1 MKPMNTSFAS
11 IFRVGLM
18 GLLLGTLSFVA
29 AAVEVRFTRV
39 ADNVYAYVGDT
50 EGRTYENEGLN
61 ANLGLVVTPAG
72 AVLIDSGPTRQ
83 VAQKIEAA
91 VRAVTSQPIRWVIN
105 TGSQDH
111 RWLGNATFA
120 AQGAKIIA
128 LDSTVKV
135 QQANAAKEL
144 QGLNMLLGETA
155 AGTTPMSSPDPLPG
169 DEAKLTLGGVDL
181 ELRRFG
187 NGHFPGDAVVWL
199 PKQRIA
205 FSGDLVFADR
215 MLGVLD
221 NGSRVDQWAQTFK
234 TFATTLKPEI
244 IVPGHGKPCSLAQ
257 AQAQTGDYLDW
268 LVREVKPAA
277 QNMDDLDKTVQRVH
291 AATPEA
297 FRKLD
302 NFEGIDKKNI
312 SRAYL
317 EFQ

>member
-1 MKPMNTSFAS
+1 VFKT
-11 IFRVGLM
+11 
-18 GLLLGTLSFVA
+18 LLKAFTA
-29 AAVEVRFTRV
+29 AALATYAFAAQASVLQPVKVT
-39 ADNVYAYVGDT
+39 DNIYALVGPLGQRDAA
-50 EGRTYENEGLN
+50 N
-61 ANLGLVVTPAG
+61 AGDNATFGAIVTPDG
-72 AVLIDSGPTRQ
+72 VILIDSGATK
-83 VAQKIEAA
+83 AGAELIETALKT
-91 VRAVTSQPIRWVIN
+91 VTPKPVRWVIN

-144 QGLNMLLGETA
+144 QGLKMLLGETA

-169 DEAKLTLGGVDL
+169 DEAKLTLGGIDL

-215 MLGVLD
+215 LLGVLD

-234 TFATTLKPEI
+234 TFAATLKPEI

-277 QNMDDLDKTVQRVH
+277 QNMDDLEKTVQRVH

-312 SRAYL
+312 NRAYL